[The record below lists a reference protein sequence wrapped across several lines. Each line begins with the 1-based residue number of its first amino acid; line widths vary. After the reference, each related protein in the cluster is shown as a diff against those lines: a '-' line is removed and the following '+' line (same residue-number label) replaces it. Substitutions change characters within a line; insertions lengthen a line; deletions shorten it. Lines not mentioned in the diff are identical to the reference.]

1 MKTSLG
7 PLDESGIASVVDYI
21 TSLNPQPRIITFTG
35 DLGAGKTTL
44 IRALLKAVNSNDE
57 VSSPTFGIVNE
68 YHTGKGRLVCH
79 TDWYR
84 AKSAEELLD
93 AGLMEY
99 IHNDD
104 CLMLIEW
111 PEVGAALLDGEN
123 CLHVHIEHR
132 DNQRL
137 YMFSDRLS

>member
-1 MKTSLG
+1 MENNIG
-7 PLDESGIASVVDYI
+7 PLKESEIAEVVTFI
-21 TSLNPQPRIITFTG
+21 TNLTPQPRILTFTG

-44 IRALLKAVNSNDE
+44 IRALLTAMNSRDE

-93 AGLMEY
+93 AGLLEY
-99 IHNDD
+99 IHNDE
-104 CLMLIEW
+104 CLMMIEW
-111 PEVGAALLDGEN
+111 PEIGAALLDGEN
-123 CLHVHIEHR
+123 CLHINIEHH

-137 YMFSDRLS
+137 YRFSERLS

>member
-1 MKTSLG
+1 MESCIG
-7 PLDESGIASVVDYI
+7 PLDETGITTVVEYI
-21 TSLNPQPRIITFTG
+21 TNLNPQPRIITFTG
-35 DLGAGKTTL
+35 NLGAGKTTL
-44 IRALLKAVNSNDE
+44 IRAMLKAMNSNDE
-57 VSSPTFGIVNE
+57 TSSPTFGIVNE

-93 AGLMEY
+93 AGLLEY
-99 IHNDD
+99 IHNDE

-123 CLHVHIEHR
+123 CLHINIEHH

-137 YMFSDRLS
+137 YRFSDRLS

>member
-44 IRALLKAVNSNDE
+44 IRALLKAANSNDE

-93 AGLMEY
+93 AGLLEY

-132 DNQRL
+132 HNQRL

>member
-1 MKTSLG
+1 MEPVIG
-7 PLDESGIASVVDYI
+7 PIYEFEISQVVDYI
-21 TSLNPQPRIITFTG
+21 ITRVPQPRITTFTG
-35 DLGAGKTTL
+35 NLGAGKTTL
-44 IRALLKAVNSNDE
+44 IRALLKSMNSSD
-57 VSSPTFGIVNE
+57 VASSPTFGIVNE

-93 AGLMEY
+93 AGLLEY

-104 CLMLIEW
+104 CLMMIEW
-111 PEVGAALLDGEN
+111 PEVGATLLEGEN
-123 CLHVHIEHR
+123 CLHVKIEHH

-137 YMFSDRLS
+137 YRFSERLS

>member
-1 MKTSLG
+1 MESCIG
-7 PLDESGIASVVDYI
+7 PLDETGITTVVEYI
-21 TSLNPQPRIITFTG
+21 TNLNPQPRIITFTG
-35 DLGAGKTTL
+35 NLGAGKTTL
-44 IRALLKAVNSNDE
+44 IRALLKAMNSSDE
-57 VSSPTFGIVNE
+57 ASSPTFGIVNE

-93 AGLMEY
+93 AGLLEY

-123 CLHVHIEHR
+123 CLHINIEHQ

-137 YMFSDRLS
+137 YRFSDRLS

>member
-1 MKTSLG
+1 MESCIG
-7 PLDESGIASVVDYI
+7 PLDETGITTVVEDI
-21 TSLNPQPRIITFTG
+21 TNLNPQPRIITFTG
-35 DLGAGKTTL
+35 NLGAGKTTL
-44 IRALLKAVNSNDE
+44 IRALLKAMNSSDE
-57 VSSPTFGIVNE
+57 ASSPTFGIVNE

-93 AGLMEY
+93 AGLLEY

-123 CLHVHIEHR
+123 CLHINIEHHEH
-132 DNQRL
+132 QRL
-137 YMFSDRLS
+137 YRFSDRLS

>member
-44 IRALLKAVNSNDE
+44 IRAMLKAVNSNDE

-93 AGLMEY
+93 AGLLEY

-123 CLHVHIEHR
+123 CLHVQIEHR

-137 YMFSDRLS
+137 YIFSDRLS

>member
-1 MKTSLG
+1 MESCIG
-7 PLDESGIASVVDYI
+7 PLDETGITTVVEYI
-21 TSLNPQPRIITFTG
+21 TNLNPQPRIITFTG
-35 DLGAGKTTL
+35 NLGAGKTTL
-44 IRALLKAVNSNDE
+44 IRALLKAMNSSDE
-57 VSSPTFGIVNE
+57 ASSPTFGIVNE

-93 AGLMEY
+93 AGLLEY

-111 PEVGAALLDGEN
+111 PEVGAALLEGEN
-123 CLHVHIEHR
+123 CLHINIEHQ

-137 YMFSDRLS
+137 YRFSDRLS

>member
-1 MKTSLG
+1 MRMG
-7 PLDESGIASVVDYI
+7 PLDEAGIGEVIAYI
-21 TSLNPQPRIITFTG
+21 TQLNPSPRIITFTG

-44 IRALLKAVNSNDE
+44 IRALLKFTNSSDA

-84 AKSAEELLD
+84 AKSADELVD
-93 AGLMEY
+93 AGLLEY

-111 PEVGAALLDGEN
+111 PEVGAALLEGEN
-123 CLHVHIEHR
+123 CLHVKIEHL
-132 DNQRL
+132 DHQRL
-137 YMFSDRLS
+137 YLFSDRLS

>member
-44 IRALLKAVNSNDE
+44 IRALLQAMNSNDE

-84 AKSAEELLD
+84 VKSAEELLD
-93 AGLMEY
+93 AGLLEY

-132 DNQRL
+132 HNQRL

>member
-1 MKTSLG
+1 MEKCLG
-7 PLDESGIASVVDYI
+7 PLPEDAVSAVVEYI
-21 TSLNPQPRIITFTG
+21 QNLIPQPRIITFTG

-44 IRALLKAVNSNDE
+44 IRALLKFTNSTDA

-84 AKSAEELLD
+84 ARSADELVD
-93 AGLMEY
+93 AGLLEY

-111 PEVGAALLDGEN
+111 PEVGAALLEGEN
-123 CLHVHIEHR
+123 CLHVKIEHH
-132 DNQRL
+132 DHQRL
-137 YMFSDRLS
+137 YLFSERLS

>member
-1 MKTSLG
+1 MESCIG
-7 PLDESGIASVVDYI
+7 PLDETGITTVVEYI
-21 TSLNPQPRIITFTG
+21 TNLNPQPRIITFTG
-35 DLGAGKTTL
+35 NLGAGKTTL
-44 IRALLKAVNSNDE
+44 IRALLNAMNSSDE
-57 VSSPTFGIVNE
+57 ASSPTFGIVNE

-93 AGLMEY
+93 AGLLEY

-123 CLHVHIEHR
+123 CLHINIEHHEH
-132 DNQRL
+132 QRL
-137 YMFSDRLS
+137 YRFSDRLS

>member
-1 MKTSLG
+1 MESCIG
-7 PLDESGIASVVDYI
+7 PLDENEITTVVEYI
-21 TSLNPQPRIITFTG
+21 TNLTPQPRIITFTG
-35 DLGAGKTTL
+35 NLGAGKTTL
-44 IRALLKAVNSNDE
+44 IRALLKAMNSSDE
-57 VSSPTFGIVNE
+57 ASSPTFGIVNE

-93 AGLMEY
+93 AGLLEY

-111 PEVGAALLDGEN
+111 PEVGATLLDGEN
-123 CLHVHIEHR
+123 CLHINIEHH

-137 YMFSDRLS
+137 YRFADRLS

>member
-1 MKTSLG
+1 MENIIG
-7 PLDESGIASVVDYI
+7 PLKESEIAEVVTFI
-21 TSLNPQPRIITFTG
+21 TNLIPQPRILTFTG

-44 IRALLKAVNSNDE
+44 IRALLTAMNSRDE
-57 VSSPTFGIVNE
+57 VSSPTFGIINE

-93 AGLMEY
+93 AGLLEY
-99 IHNDD
+99 IHNDE
-104 CLMLIEW
+104 CLMMIEW
-111 PEVGAALLDGEN
+111 PEIGAALLDGEN
-123 CLHVHIEHR
+123 CLHINIEHH

-137 YMFSDRLS
+137 YRFSDRLS

>member
-1 MKTSLG
+1 MDYSIG
-7 PLDESGIASVVDYI
+7 PLHENEISAVVTYI
-21 TSLNPQPRIITFTG
+21 TQLNPQPRIITFTG
-35 DLGAGKTTL
+35 NLGAGKTTL
-44 IRALLKAVNSNDE
+44 IRALLKAMNSSDE
-57 VSSPTFGIVNE
+57 ASSPTFGIINE

-93 AGLMEY
+93 AGLLEY

-123 CLHVHIEHR
+123 CLHINIEHHV
-132 DNQRL
+132 NQRL
-137 YMFSDRLS
+137 YRFSDRLS

>member
-21 TSLNPQPRIITFTG
+21 TSFNPQPRIITFTG

-93 AGLMEY
+93 AGLLEY

-123 CLHVHIEHR
+123 CLHVQIEHR